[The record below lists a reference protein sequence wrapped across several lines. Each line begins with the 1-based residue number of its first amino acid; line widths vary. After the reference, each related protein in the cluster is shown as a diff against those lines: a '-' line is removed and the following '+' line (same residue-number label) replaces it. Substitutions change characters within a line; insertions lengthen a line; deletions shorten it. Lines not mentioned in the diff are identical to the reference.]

1 MKKKIVA
8 IMACAM
14 MLLSAGASAEMTAGT
29 YTGEG
34 QGIGGAVKVA
44 VTVEGGAITAVEVV
58 EHAETA
64 GICDP
69 AIEKIP
75 AAIVAAQSLAVDT
88 VTGATVTS
96 KAILAAAEQ
105 ALTEAGA
112 DIEALKTAA
121 PKAEQA
127 EGETIEMTTDV
138 VVVGAGGAG
147 VAAAVEANDNGA
159 SVVLLEKLTQIGGTT
174 ATSQGMV
181 GGYET
186 KYTKALDVHY
196 TFEEMYGN
204 LMSNASYRLD
214 PALTTITV
222 ERSGE
227 TIDWMGERLGMPFSD
242 NVIVGYGPL
251 QMMHLVDGAG
261 PAMRTAMEDTLAGTG
276 VELLLETEG
285 TEILMNE
292 DGSVKGVKAVRGA
305 DTLLIYA
312 DSVIITTGGY
322 AYNPELTVRLDPE
335 KAGTMGI
342 GFPGSTGEGIMMAS
356 KRRRGADPQA
366 MGDVRAWRLREIMA
380 EHDGTSATAN
390 VSSFISRDNT
400 VLVGANGKR
409 FVDEKDSGYMAQKLN
424 GSGVRPDAGM
434 VWATHVWAISDQ
446 ASLDEKGVKRGLDME
461 FVVADTFEEL
471 AEKMG
476 LDAATLSETLTNY
489 NAYCDA
495 GHDPEFG
502 RLKLAKLNAPYCAV
516 RVTPC
521 EIITYGGIARN
532 ENAEVIRA
540 DGAVIPG
547 LYTAGEA
554 TASSAYMG
562 FTISNAF
569 TWGRIAGSGAAAFA
583 LAK

>member
-14 MLLSAGASAEMTAGT
+14 MLLSAGASAEMAAGT

-75 AAIVAAQSLAVDT
+75 AAIVAGQSLAVDT

-356 KRRRGADPQA
+356 NVGAA
-366 MGDVRAWRLREIMA
+366 LTHTGDMMCVLKDYEIMA

-409 FVDEKDSGYMAQKLN
+409 FVDEKDSGYMTQKLN
-424 GSGVRPDAGM
+424 GPVFDQMHRDGLGY
-434 VWATHVWAISDQ
+434 VWAISDQ
-446 ASLDEKGVKRGLDME
+446 ASLDEKGVKRGLDMA
-461 FVVADTFEEL
+461 FVIADTFEEL

-532 ENAEVIRA
+532 ENAEVICA

>member
-14 MLLSAGASAEMTAGT
+14 MLLSAGASAEMAAGT

-147 VAAAVEANDNGA
+147 VAAAVEAYDNGA
-159 SVVLLEKLTQIGGTT
+159 KVVLLEKLTQIGGTT

-285 TEILMNE
+285 MRIYDVDTAHCGELELYSAELLTDNDPNIL
-292 DGSVKGVKAVRGA
+292 RW
-305 DTLLIYA
+305 LPL
-312 DSVIITTGGY
+312 
-322 AYNPELTVRLDPE
+322 PE
-335 KAGTMGI
+335 
-342 GFPGSTGEGIMMAS
+342 EG
-356 KRRRGADPQA
+356 
-366 MGDVRAWRLREIMA
+366 
-380 EHDGTSATAN
+380 
-390 VSSFISRDNT
+390 
-400 VLVGANGKR
+400 
-409 FVDEKDSGYMAQKLN
+409 
-424 GSGVRPDAGM
+424 
-434 VWATHVWAISDQ
+434 
-446 ASLDEKGVKRGLDME
+446 
-461 FVVADTFEEL
+461 
-471 AEKMG
+471 
-476 LDAATLSETLTNY
+476 
-489 NAYCDA
+489 
-495 GHDPEFG
+495 
-502 RLKLAKLNAPYCAV
+502 
-516 RVTPC
+516 
-521 EIITYGGIARN
+521 
-532 ENAEVIRA
+532 
-540 DGAVIPG
+540 
-547 LYTAGEA
+547 GEA
-554 TASSAYMG
+554 
-562 FTISNAF
+562 
-569 TWGRIAGSGAAAFA
+569 
-583 LAK
+583 

>member
-14 MLLSAGASAEMTAGT
+14 MLLSAGASAEMAAGT

-69 AIEKIP
+69 AIENP
-75 AAIVAAQSLAVDT
+75 GRDCGRPEPRGGYRDGRDRDQQ
-88 VTGATVTS
+88 GHPRRRR
-96 KAILAAAEQ
+96 
-105 ALTEAGA
+105 AGA
-112 DIEALKTAA
+112 DRGGRGHQALKTAA

-242 NVIVGYGPL
+242 NVIVGYGPS
-251 QMMHLVDGAG
+251 DDA
-261 PAMRTAMEDTLAGTG
+261 
-276 VELLLETEG
+276 
-285 TEILMNE
+285 
-292 DGSVKGVKAVRGA
+292 S
-305 DTLLIYA
+305 
-312 DSVIITTGGY
+312 GG
-322 AYNPELTVRLDPE
+322 
-335 KAGTMGI
+335 
-342 GFPGSTGEGIMMAS
+342 
-356 KRRRGADPQA
+356 RRGS
-366 MGDVRAWRLREIMA
+366 GDAHR
-380 EHDGTSATAN
+380 DG
-390 VSSFISRDNT
+390 R
-400 VLVGANGKR
+400 
-409 FVDEKDSGYMAQKLN
+409 Y
-424 GSGVRPDAGM
+424 AG
-434 VWATHVWAISDQ
+434 
-446 ASLDEKGVKRGLDME
+446 
-461 FVVADTFEEL
+461 
-471 AEKMG
+471 
-476 LDAATLSETLTNY
+476 
-489 NAYCDA
+489 
-495 GHDPEFG
+495 GH
-502 RLKLAKLNAPYCAV
+502 R
-516 RVTPC
+516 R
-521 EIITYGGIARN
+521 
-532 ENAEVIRA
+532 
-540 DGAVIPG
+540 
-547 LYTAGEA
+547 
-554 TASSAYMG
+554 
-562 FTISNAF
+562 
-569 TWGRIAGSGAAAFA
+569 
-583 LAK
+583 

>member
-14 MLLSAGASAEMTAGT
+14 MLLSAGASAEMAAGT

-342 GFPGSTGEGIMMAS
+342 GFPGSTGEGIVMAS
-356 KRRRGADPQA
+356 NVGAA
-366 MGDVRAWRLREIMA
+366 LTHTGDMMCVLKDYEIMA

-409 FVDEKDSGYMAQKLN
+409 FVDEKDSGYMTQKLN
-424 GSGVRPDAGM
+424 GPVFDQMHRDGLGY
-434 VWATHVWAISDQ
+434 VWAISDQ

-476 LDAATLSETLTNY
+476 LDAAALSETLTNY

-532 ENAEVIRA
+532 ENAEVICA

-569 TWGRIAGSGAAAFA
+569 TWGRIAGSGAAEFA